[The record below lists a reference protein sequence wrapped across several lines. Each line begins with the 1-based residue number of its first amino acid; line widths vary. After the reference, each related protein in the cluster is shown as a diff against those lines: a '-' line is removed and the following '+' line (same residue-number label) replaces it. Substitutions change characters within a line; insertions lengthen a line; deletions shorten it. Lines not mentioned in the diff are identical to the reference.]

1 MAASMDFRRVMPRR
15 PTRFEILIPQLMKD
29 AEAGDVA
36 EPPPSEYQVS
46 GRFYLENWQVTA
58 FSVSFTSTEENAN
71 RRI

>member
-1 MAASMDFRRVMPRR
+1 
-15 PTRFEILIPQLMKD
+15 MKD